1 MKIFYKEFIKYRRKT
16 LNVFIK
22 HYKYFIKSYKIFI
35 KYL

>member
-1 MKIFYKEFIKYRRKT
+1 MKTFYKEFIKYRIKT
-16 LNVFIK
+16 LDAFIK